1 MADDPTARFE
11 VAELLAAVEDAPPFA
26 AADVLGERLADALGA
41 RGVSFLIADFSGQA
55 LVRLGHAGREATRE
69 GPPETAER
77 VPLSGSPHGRC
88 TCHANGRA
96 SNTAPTAS
104 ASSRR

>member
-1 MADDPTARFE
+1 MADDPTARVD
-11 VAELLAAVEDAPPFA
+11 VAELLAAVENAPPFA
-26 AADVLGERLADALGA
+26 AADVVGERLADALGA

-55 LVRLGHAGREATRE
+55 LVRLGHAGREATRAK
-69 GPPETAER
+69 GRETAER
-77 VPLSGSPHGRC
+77 VPLSGVLTGGHSPRK
-88 TCHANGRA
+88 RSS